1 MFNTVF
7 IFERIANLRL
17 GNLLCLVFHRRSLES
32 KESLKSATISIRT
45 NIVRSFLTTLAII
58 IGTAAVIAVIG
69 IGSSANKAL
78 DAQIDDFG
86 PRTLVVSPGQNRRGT
101 VTKGLI
107 PLDIKDSQALEKN
120 NDHQWMVSPY
130 ITRNRQIKF
139 NNANI
144 NERIRANLPIHF
156 KVRGY
161 EIEYGRIFTEDENL
175 GRKKVV
181 VLGSDVP
188 KELKTTATKILN
200 KEVLIAG
207 NSYKVIGVLT
217 EEGSTGWQNPDDELY
232 VPLLTGSQRLFGT
245 KNLDSLNI
253 AIEKDAN
260 VDEVM
265 MTIERILRSQH
276 DIGPGED
283 NDFRINDYSQ
293 YSDLRKQATG
303 IFTAL
308 IAGIAGISLVVG
320 GIGVMNI
327 MLVSVTERTRE
338 IGLRKALGATY
349 KAIMLQFI
357 IEAVLLCVIGGTV
370 GVILGTSILYLFASF
385 NEWPFA
391 MPISAI
397 VGSITFS
404 AMVGLF
410 FGIWPARKA
419 ANLDPATSLRY
430 E

>member
-1 MFNTVF
+1 MLF
-7 IFERIANLRL
+7 
-17 GNLLCLVFHRRSLES
+17 
-32 KESLKSATISIRT
+32 KESLISATSSIRS

-78 DAQIDDFG
+78 EAEIDDFG
-86 PRTLVVSPGQNRRGT
+86 PRTLYVSPGQNRRGA

-107 PLDIKDSQALEKN
+107 PLDIKDAYALAKN
-120 NDHQWMVSPY
+120 KDHDWMVSPY
-130 ITRNRQIKF
+130 ITRNRQVKF

-156 KVRGY
+156 KVSGFD
-161 EIEYGRIFTEDENL
+161 IEYGTIFTEEQNL
-175 GRKKVV
+175 GRKRVV
-181 VLGSDVP
+181 VLGSSVP
-188 KELKTTATKILN
+188 KELQTSARQILN
-200 KEVLIAG
+200 KEILIAG
-207 NSYKVIGVLT
+207 TSYEVIGVLK
-217 EEGSTGWQNPDDELY
+217 EEGNTGWQNPDDELY
-232 VPLLTGSQRLFGT
+232 IPLLTGAQRLFGT
-245 KNLDSLNI
+245 ETIDSMSVGI
-253 AIEKDAN
+253 SKEAN

-276 DIGPGED
+276 DIGPGHD
-283 NDFRINDYSQ
+283 NDFRISDYSQ
-293 YSDLRKQATG
+293 FSDLRRQATG

-308 IAGIAGISLVVG
+308 IAGIAGISLIVG

-327 MLVSVTERTRE
+327 MLVYVTERTRE
-338 IGLRKALGATY
+338 IGLRKALGATH

-357 IEAVLLCVIGGTV
+357 VEAILLCLIGGCI
-370 GVILGTSILYLFASF
+370 GVFLGTSILYLFASL

-391 MPISAI
+391 MPFSAI
-397 VGSITFS
+397 IGSITFS

-419 ANLDPATSLRY
+419 AKLDPAISLRY

>member
-1 MFNTVF
+1 MLF
-7 IFERIANLRL
+7 
-17 GNLLCLVFHRRSLES
+17 
-32 KESLKSATISIRT
+32 KESLISAISSIRS

-78 DAQIDDFG
+78 EAEIDDFG
-86 PRTLVVSPGQNRRGT
+86 PRTLYVSPGQNRRGA
-101 VTKGLI
+101 VTKGFI
-107 PLDIKDSQALEKN
+107 PLDIKDAYALAKN
-120 NDHQWMVSPY
+120 KDHNWMVSPY
-130 ITRNRQIKF
+130 ITRNRQVKF

-156 KVRGY
+156 KVSGFD
-161 EIEYGRIFTEDENL
+161 IEYGKIFSEEENL
-175 GRKKVV
+175 GRKRVV
-181 VLGSDVP
+181 VLGSSVP
-188 KELKTTATKILN
+188 KELSTSAQRILN
-200 KEVLIAG
+200 KEILIAG
-207 NSYKVIGVLT
+207 TSYKVIGILK

-232 VPLLTGSQRLFGT
+232 IPLLTGAQRLFGT
-245 KNLDSLNI
+245 ESLDSLSVGI
-253 AIEKDAN
+253 SKDAN

-265 MTIERILRSQH
+265 MTIERILRAQH

-283 NDFRINDYSQ
+283 NDFRISDYSQ
-293 YSDLRKQATG
+293 FSDLRRQATG

-308 IAGIAGISLVVG
+308 IAGIAGISLIVG

-338 IGLRKALGATY
+338 IGLRKALGATH

-357 IEAVLLCVIGGTV
+357 VEAILLCLIGGCI
-370 GVILGTSILYLFASF
+370 GVFLGTSILYLFASF

-391 MPISAI
+391 MPFSAI

-419 ANLDPATSLRY
+419 AKLDPAISLRY

>member
-1 MFNTVF
+1 MLF
-7 IFERIANLRL
+7 
-17 GNLLCLVFHRRSLES
+17 
-32 KESLKSATISIRT
+32 KESLTSAISSIRS

-78 DAQIDDFG
+78 DEQIDDFG
-86 PRTLVVSPGQNRRGT
+86 PRTLTVSPGQNRRGA

-107 PLDIKDSQALEKN
+107 PLDIKDSYALARNKEH
-120 NDHQWMVSPY
+120 DWMVSPY
-130 ITRNRQIKF
+130 ITRNRQVKY

-161 EIEYGRIFTEDENL
+161 DIEYGRIFTEEENL
-175 GRKKVV
+175 GRKRVV
-181 VLGSDVP
+181 VIGSGVP
-188 KELKTTATKILN
+188 KELQTFPQAILN
-200 KEVLIAG
+200 QDILIAG
-207 NSYKVIGVLT
+207 TAYKVIGILQ
-217 EEGSTGWQNPDDELY
+217 EEGNTGWQNPDEELY
-232 VPLLTGSQRLFGT
+232 IPLMTGAQRLFGT
-245 KNLDSLNI
+245 KSLDSLNI
-253 AIEKDAN
+253 GIAKDAN

-283 NDFRINDYSQ
+283 NDFRISDYSQ
-293 YSDLRKQATG
+293 YSDLRRQATG

-308 IAGIAGISLVVG
+308 IAGIAGISLIVG

-338 IGLRKALGATY
+338 IGLRKALGATH
-349 KAIMLQFI
+349 KAVMLQFI
-357 IEAVLLCVIGGTV
+357 VEATL
-370 GVILGTSILYLFASF
+370 LGTSILYLFASF
-385 NEWPFA
+385 NDWPFA
-391 MPISAI
+391 MPFSAMF
-397 VGSITFS
+397 GSITFS

-419 ANLDPATSLRY
+419 ARLDPATSLRY

>member
-1 MFNTVF
+1 ML
-7 IFERIANLRL
+7 I
-17 GNLLCLVFHRRSLES
+17 
-32 KESLKSATISIRT
+32 KESLTSATSSIRS
-45 NIVRSFLTTLAII
+45 NIIRSFLTTLAII

-78 DAQIDDFG
+78 DEQIDDFG
-86 PRTLVVSPGQNRRGT
+86 PRTLTVSPGQNRRGA

-107 PLDIKDSQALEKN
+107 PLDIKDSYALARNKEHN
-120 NDHQWMVSPY
+120 WMVSPY
-130 ITRNRQIKF
+130 ITRNRQVKY

-161 EIEYGRIFTEDENL
+161 DIEYGRIFTEEENF
-175 GRKKVV
+175 GRKRVV
-181 VLGSDVP
+181 VIGSAVP
-188 KELKTTATKILN
+188 KELQTIPQKILN
-200 KEVLIAG
+200 QEILIAG
-207 NSYKVIGVLT
+207 TAYKVIGILQ
-217 EEGSTGWQNPDDELY
+217 EEGNTGWQNPDEELY
-232 VPLLTGSQRLFGT
+232 IPLMTGAQRLFGT
-245 KNLDSLNI
+245 KSLDSLNI
-253 AIEKDAN
+253 GIAKDAN

-283 NDFRINDYSQ
+283 NDFRISDYSQ
-293 YSDLRKQATG
+293 YSDLRRQATG

-308 IAGIAGISLVVG
+308 IAGIAGISLIVG

-338 IGLRKALGATY
+338 IGLRKALGATH
-349 KAIMLQFI
+349 KAVMLQFI
-357 IEAVLLCVIGGTV
+357 VEATLLCAIGGCI
-370 GVILGTSILYLFASF
+370 GVFLGTSILYLFASF
-385 NEWPFA
+385 NDWPFA
-391 MPISAI
+391 MPFSAMF
-397 VGSITFS
+397 GSITFS

-419 ANLDPATSLRY
+419 AKLDPATSLRY

>member
-1 MFNTVF
+1 MLF
-7 IFERIANLRL
+7 
-17 GNLLCLVFHRRSLES
+17 
-32 KESLKSATISIRT
+32 KESLISAISSIRS
-45 NIVRSFLTTLAII
+45 NIIRSFLTTLAII

-78 DAQIDDFG
+78 EAEIDDFG
-86 PRTLVVSPGQNRRGT
+86 PRTLYVSPGQNRRGA
-101 VTKGLI
+101 VTKGFI
-107 PLDIKDSQALEKN
+107 PLDIKDAYALAKN
-120 NDHQWMVSPY
+120 KDHNWMVSPY
-130 ITRNRQIKF
+130 ITRNRQVKF
-139 NNANI
+139 NNSNI

-156 KVRGY
+156 KVSGFD
-161 EIEYGRIFTEDENL
+161 IEYGKIFSEEENL
-175 GRKKVV
+175 GRKRVV
-181 VLGSDVP
+181 VLGSSVP
-188 KELKTTATKILN
+188 KELRTSAQRILN
-200 KEVLIAG
+200 KEILIAG
-207 NSYKVIGVLT
+207 TSYKVIGILK

-232 VPLLTGSQRLFGT
+232 IPLLTGAQRLFGT
-245 KNLDSLNI
+245 ESLDSLSVGI
-253 AIEKDAN
+253 SKDAN

-265 MTIERILRSQH
+265 MTIERILRAQH

-283 NDFRINDYSQ
+283 NDFRISDYSQ
-293 YSDLRKQATG
+293 FSDLRRQATG

-308 IAGIAGISLVVG
+308 IAGIAGISLIVG

-338 IGLRKALGATY
+338 IGLRKALGATH

-357 IEAVLLCVIGGTV
+357 VEAILLCLIGGCI
-370 GVILGTSILYLFASF
+370 GVFLGTSILYLFASF

-391 MPISAI
+391 MPFSAI

-419 ANLDPATSLRY
+419 AKLDPAISLRY

>member
-1 MFNTVF
+1 MLF
-7 IFERIANLRL
+7 
-17 GNLLCLVFHRRSLES
+17 
-32 KESLKSATISIRT
+32 KESLISAISSIRS

-78 DAQIDDFG
+78 EAEIDDFG
-86 PRTLVVSPGQNRRGT
+86 PRTLYVSPGQNRRGA
-101 VTKGLI
+101 VTKGFI
-107 PLDIKDSQALEKN
+107 PLDIKDAYALAKN
-120 NDHQWMVSPY
+120 KDHNWMVSPY
-130 ITRNRQIKF
+130 ITRNRQVKF

-156 KVRGY
+156 KVSGFD
-161 EIEYGRIFTEDENL
+161 IEFGKIFSEEENL
-175 GRKKVV
+175 GRKRVV
-181 VLGSDVP
+181 VLGSSVP
-188 KELKTTATKILN
+188 KELRTSAQRILN
-200 KEVLIAG
+200 KEILIAG
-207 NSYKVIGVLT
+207 TSYKVIGVLK

-232 VPLLTGSQRLFGT
+232 IPLLTGAQRLFGT
-245 KNLDSLNI
+245 ESLDSLSVGI
-253 AIEKDAN
+253 SKDAN

-265 MTIERILRSQH
+265 MTIERILRAQH

-283 NDFRINDYSQ
+283 NDFRISDYSQ
-293 YSDLRKQATG
+293 FSDLRRQATG

-308 IAGIAGISLVVG
+308 IAGIAGISLIVG

-338 IGLRKALGATY
+338 IGLRKALGATH

-357 IEAVLLCVIGGTV
+357 VEAILLCLIGGCI
-370 GVILGTSILYLFASF
+370 GVFLGTSILYLFASF

-391 MPISAI
+391 MPFSAI
-397 VGSITFS
+397 IGSITFS

-419 ANLDPATSLRY
+419 AKLDPATSLRY

>member
-1 MFNTVF
+1 MLF
-7 IFERIANLRL
+7 
-17 GNLLCLVFHRRSLES
+17 
-32 KESLKSATISIRT
+32 KESLISATSSIRS

-78 DAQIDDFG
+78 EAEIDDFG
-86 PRTLVVSPGQNRRGT
+86 PRTLYVSPGQNRRGA

-107 PLDIKDSQALEKN
+107 PLDIKDAYALAKN
-120 NDHQWMVSPY
+120 QEHDWMISPY
-130 ITRNRQIKF
+130 ITRNKQIKF

-144 NERIRANLPIHF
+144 NERVRANLPIHF
-156 KVRGY
+156 KVSGY
-161 EIEYGRIFTEDENL
+161 DIEYGKIFSEEENL
-175 GRKKVV
+175 GRKRVV
-181 VLGSDVP
+181 VIGSAVP
-188 KELKTTATKILN
+188 KELQTSAQRILN
-200 KEVLIAG
+200 SEILIAG
-207 NSYKVIGVLT
+207 TSYKVIGILK

-232 VPLLTGSQRLFGT
+232 IPLLTGSQRLFGT
-245 KNLDSLNI
+245 ENLDSLNVGI
-253 AIEKDAN
+253 SKDAN

-265 MTIERILRSQH
+265 MTIERILRAQH
-276 DIGPGED
+276 DIGQGD
-283 NDFRINDYSQ
+283 ANDFRISDYSQ
-293 YSDLRKQATG
+293 FSDLRRQATG

-308 IAGIAGISLVVG
+308 IAGIAGISLIVG

-338 IGLRKALGATY
+338 IGLRKALGATH

-357 IEAVLLCVIGGTV
+357 VEAILLCVIGGCI
-370 GVILGTSILYLFASF
+370 GVFLGTSILYLFASF
-385 NEWPFA
+385 NDWPFA
-391 MPISAI
+391 MPFSAI
-397 VGSITFS
+397 IGSITFS

-419 ANLDPATSLRY
+419 AKLDPAISLRY

>member
-1 MFNTVF
+1 MLF
-7 IFERIANLRL
+7 
-17 GNLLCLVFHRRSLES
+17 
-32 KESLKSATISIRT
+32 KESLISAISSIRS

-78 DAQIDDFG
+78 EAEIDDFG
-86 PRTLVVSPGQNRRGT
+86 PRTLYVSPGQNRRGA
-101 VTKGLI
+101 VTKGFI
-107 PLDIKDSQALEKN
+107 PLDIKDAYALAKN
-120 NDHQWMVSPY
+120 KDHNWMVSPY
-130 ITRNRQIKF
+130 ITRNRQVKF
-139 NNANI
+139 NNSNI

-156 KVRGY
+156 KVSGFD
-161 EIEYGRIFTEDENL
+161 IEYGKIFSEEENL
-175 GRKKVV
+175 GRKRVV
-181 VLGSDVP
+181 VLGSSVP
-188 KELKTTATKILN
+188 KELKTSAQRILN
-200 KEVLIAG
+200 KEILLAG
-207 NSYKVIGVLT
+207 TSYKVIGVLK

-232 VPLLTGSQRLFGT
+232 IPLLTGAQRLFGT
-245 KNLDSLNI
+245 ESLDSLSVGI
-253 AIEKDAN
+253 SKDAN

-265 MTIERILRSQH
+265 MTIERILRAQH

-283 NDFRINDYSQ
+283 NDFRISDYSQ
-293 YSDLRKQATG
+293 FSDLRRQATG

-308 IAGIAGISLVVG
+308 IAGIAGISLIVG

-338 IGLRKALGATY
+338 IGLRKALGATH

-357 IEAVLLCVIGGTV
+357 VEAILLCLIGGCI
-370 GVILGTSILYLFASF
+370 GVFLGTSILYLFASL

-391 MPISAI
+391 MPFSAI

-419 ANLDPATSLRY
+419 AKLDPAISLRY

>member
-1 MFNTVF
+1 MLIN
-7 IFERIANLRL
+7 
-17 GNLLCLVFHRRSLES
+17 
-32 KESLKSATISIRT
+32 ESLKSATISIRT

-207 NSYKVIGVLT
+207 NSYKVIGVLA

-397 VGSITFS
+397 IGSITFS

>member
-1 MFNTVF
+1 ML
-7 IFERIANLRL
+7 I
-17 GNLLCLVFHRRSLES
+17 

-45 NIVRSFLTTLAII
+45 NIVRSFLTALAII

-78 DAQIDDFG
+78 EAQIDDFG
-86 PRTLVVSPGQNRRGT
+86 PRTLVVSPGQNRRGA

-107 PLDIKDSQALEKN
+107 PLDIKDAEALQKN
-120 NDHQWMVSPY
+120 NDHNWLVSPF
-130 ITRNRQIKF
+130 IARNKQVKF

-161 EIEYGRIFTEDENL
+161 DIEYGRIFTEEENL

-188 KELKTTATKILN
+188 KELKTSPSRILN

-207 NSYKVIGVLT
+207 NSYKVVGILE

-245 KNLDSLNI
+245 KNLDSLNV
-253 AIEKDAN
+253 AIEKNAN

-276 DIGPGED
+276 DIAPGED

-293 YSDLRKQATG
+293 YSDLRRQATG

-357 IEAVLLCVIGGTV
+357 IEAVLLCVIGGV
-370 GVILGTSILYLFASF
+370 IGVIMGTSILYLFASF

-391 MPISAI
+391 MPISAMI
-397 VGSITFS
+397 GSITFS

>member
-1 MFNTVF
+1 MLF
-7 IFERIANLRL
+7 
-17 GNLLCLVFHRRSLES
+17 
-32 KESLKSATISIRT
+32 KESLISAISSIRS

-78 DAQIDDFG
+78 EAEIDDFG
-86 PRTLVVSPGQNRRGT
+86 PRTLYVSPGQNRRGA
-101 VTKGLI
+101 VTKGFI
-107 PLDIKDSQALEKN
+107 PLDIKDAYALAKN
-120 NDHQWMVSPY
+120 KDHNWMVSPY
-130 ITRNRQIKF
+130 ITRNRQVKF
-139 NNANI
+139 NNSNI

-156 KVRGY
+156 KVSGFD
-161 EIEYGRIFTEDENL
+161 IEYGKIFSEEENL
-175 GRKKVV
+175 GRKRVV
-181 VLGSDVP
+181 VLGASVP
-188 KELKTTATKILN
+188 KELKTSAQRILN
-200 KEVLIAG
+200 KEILIAG
-207 NSYKVIGVLT
+207 TSYKVIGVLK

-232 VPLLTGSQRLFGT
+232 IPLLTGAQRLFGT
-245 KNLDSLNI
+245 ESLDSLSVGI
-253 AIEKDAN
+253 SKDAN

-265 MTIERILRSQH
+265 MTIERILRAQH

-283 NDFRINDYSQ
+283 NDFRISDYSQ
-293 YSDLRKQATG
+293 FSDLRRQATG

-308 IAGIAGISLVVG
+308 IAGIAGISLIVG

-338 IGLRKALGATY
+338 IGLRKALGATH

-357 IEAVLLCVIGGTV
+357 VEAILLCLIGGCI
-370 GVILGTSILYLFASF
+370 GVFLGTSILYLFASF

-391 MPISAI
+391 MPFSAI

-419 ANLDPATSLRY
+419 AKLDPAISLRY

>member
-1 MFNTVF
+1 MLF
-7 IFERIANLRL
+7 
-17 GNLLCLVFHRRSLES
+17 
-32 KESLKSATISIRT
+32 KESLISAISSIRS
-45 NIVRSFLTTLAII
+45 NIIRSFLTTLAII

-78 DAQIDDFG
+78 EAEIDDFG
-86 PRTLVVSPGQNRRGT
+86 PRTLYVSPGQNRRGA
-101 VTKGLI
+101 VTKGFI
-107 PLDIKDSQALEKN
+107 PLDIKDAYALAKN
-120 NDHQWMVSPY
+120 KDHNWMVSPY
-130 ITRNRQIKF
+130 ITRNRQVKF

-156 KVRGY
+156 KVSGFD
-161 EIEYGRIFTEDENL
+161 IEYGKIFSEEENL
-175 GRKKVV
+175 GRKRVV
-181 VLGSDVP
+181 VLGSSVP
-188 KELKTTATKILN
+188 KELRTSAQRILN
-200 KEVLIAG
+200 KEILIAG
-207 NSYKVIGVLT
+207 TSYKVIGVLK

-232 VPLLTGSQRLFGT
+232 IPLLTGAQRLFGT
-245 KNLDSLNI
+245 ESLDSLSVGI
-253 AIEKDAN
+253 SKDAN

-265 MTIERILRSQH
+265 MTIERILRAQH

-283 NDFRINDYSQ
+283 NDFRISDYSQ
-293 YSDLRKQATG
+293 FSDLRRQATG

-308 IAGIAGISLVVG
+308 IAGIAGISLIVG

-338 IGLRKALGATY
+338 IGLRKALGATH

-357 IEAVLLCVIGGTV
+357 VEAILLCLIGGCI
-370 GVILGTSILYLFASF
+370 GVFLGTSILYLFASF

-391 MPISAI
+391 MPFSAI

-419 ANLDPATSLRY
+419 AKLDPAISLRY

>member
-1 MFNTVF
+1 MLF
-7 IFERIANLRL
+7 
-17 GNLLCLVFHRRSLES
+17 
-32 KESLKSATISIRT
+32 KESLTSAISSIRS

-78 DAQIDDFG
+78 DEQIDDFG
-86 PRTLVVSPGQNRRGT
+86 PRTLTVSPGQNRRGA

-107 PLDIKDSQALEKN
+107 PLDIKDSYALARNKEH
-120 NDHQWMVSPY
+120 DWMVSPY
-130 ITRNRQIKF
+130 ITRNRQVKY

-161 EIEYGRIFTEDENL
+161 DIEYGRIFTEEENL
-175 GRKKVV
+175 GRKRVV
-181 VLGSDVP
+181 VIGSAVP
-188 KELKTTATKILN
+188 KELQTFPQAILN
-200 KEVLIAG
+200 QDIFIAG
-207 NSYKVIGVLT
+207 TAYKVIGILQ
-217 EEGSTGWQNPDDELY
+217 EEGNTGWQNPDEELY
-232 VPLLTGSQRLFGT
+232 IPLMTGAQRLFGT
-245 KNLDSLNI
+245 KSLDSLNI
-253 AIEKDAN
+253 GIAKDAN

-283 NDFRINDYSQ
+283 NDFRISDYSQ
-293 YSDLRKQATG
+293 YSDLRRQATG

-308 IAGIAGISLVVG
+308 IAGIAGISLIVG

-338 IGLRKALGATY
+338 IGLRKALGATH
-349 KAIMLQFI
+349 KAVMLQFI
-357 IEAVLLCVIGGTV
+357 VEATLLCAIGGCI
-370 GVILGTSILYLFASF
+370 GVFLGTSILYLFATF
-385 NEWPFA
+385 NDWPFA
-391 MPISAI
+391 MPFSAMF
-397 VGSITFS
+397 GSITFS

-419 ANLDPATSLRY
+419 ARLDPATSLRY

>member
-1 MFNTVF
+1 MLF
-7 IFERIANLRL
+7 
-17 GNLLCLVFHRRSLES
+17 
-32 KESLKSATISIRT
+32 KESLISATSSIRS

-78 DAQIDDFG
+78 EAEIDDFG
-86 PRTLVVSPGQNRRGT
+86 PRTLYVSPGQNRRGA

-107 PLDIKDSQALEKN
+107 PLDIKDAYALAKN
-120 NDHQWMVSPY
+120 KDHDWMVSPY
-130 ITRNRQIKF
+130 ITRNRQVKF

-156 KVRGY
+156 KVSGFD
-161 EIEYGRIFTEDENL
+161 IEYGTIFTEEQNL
-175 GRKKVV
+175 GRKRVV
-181 VLGSDVP
+181 VLGSSVP
-188 KELKTTATKILN
+188 KELQTSARQILN
-200 KEVLIAG
+200 KEILIAG
-207 NSYKVIGVLT
+207 TSYEVIGVLK
-217 EEGSTGWQNPDDELY
+217 EEGNTGWQNPDDELY
-232 VPLLTGSQRLFGT
+232 IPLLTGAQRLFGT
-245 KNLDSLNI
+245 ETIDSMSVGI
-253 AIEKDAN
+253 SKDAN

-276 DIGPGED
+276 DIGPGQD
-283 NDFRINDYSQ
+283 NDFRISDYGQ
-293 YSDLRKQATG
+293 FSDLRRQATG

-308 IAGIAGISLVVG
+308 IAGIAGISLIVG

-338 IGLRKALGATY
+338 IGLRKALGATH

-357 IEAVLLCVIGGTV
+357 VEAILLCLIGGCI
-370 GVILGTSILYLFASF
+370 GVFLGTSILYLFASL

-391 MPISAI
+391 MPFSAI
-397 VGSITFS
+397 IGSITFS

-419 ANLDPATSLRY
+419 AKLDPAISLRY

>member
-1 MFNTVF
+1 MAK
-7 IFERIANLRL
+7 IKNL
-17 GNLLCLVFHRRSLES
+17 
-32 KESLKSATISIRT
+32 
-45 NIVRSFLTTLAII
+45 
-58 IGTAAVIAVIG
+58 AV
-69 IGSSANKAL
+69 
-78 DAQIDDFG
+78 
-86 PRTLVVSPGQNRRGT
+86 
-101 VTKGLI
+101 
-107 PLDIKDSQALEKN
+107 
-120 NDHQWMVSPY
+120 
-130 ITRNRQIKF
+130 
-139 NNANI
+139 
-144 NERIRANLPIHF
+144 LPIHF

-161 EIEYGRIFTEDENL
+161 DIEYGRIFTEEENL

-188 KELKTTATKILN
+188 KELKTSPNRILN

-207 NSYKVIGVLT
+207 NSYKVIGILE

-245 KNLDSLNI
+245 KNLDSLNV
-253 AIEKDAN
+253 AIEKTAN

-293 YSDLRKQATG
+293 YSDLRRQATG

-357 IEAVLLCVIGGTV
+357 IEAVLLCVIGGV
-370 GVILGTSILYLFASF
+370 IGVIVGTSILYLFASF

-391 MPISAI
+391 MPITAMI
-397 VGSITFS
+397 GSITFS

>member
-1 MFNTVF
+1 MLF
-7 IFERIANLRL
+7 
-17 GNLLCLVFHRRSLES
+17 
-32 KESLKSATISIRT
+32 KESLISAISSIRS

-78 DAQIDDFG
+78 EAEIDDFG
-86 PRTLVVSPGQNRRGT
+86 PRTLYVSPGQNRRGA

-107 PLDIKDSQALEKN
+107 PLDIKDAYALAKN
-120 NDHQWMVSPY
+120 KDHDWMVSPY
-130 ITRNRQIKF
+130 ITRNRQVKF

-156 KVRGY
+156 KVSGFD
-161 EIEYGRIFTEDENL
+161 IEYGTIFTEEQNL
-175 GRKKVV
+175 GRKRVV
-181 VLGSDVP
+181 VLGSSVP
-188 KELKTTATKILN
+188 KELQTSARQVLN
-200 KEVLIAG
+200 KEILIAG
-207 NSYKVIGVLT
+207 TSYEVIGVLK
-217 EEGSTGWQNPDDELY
+217 EEGNTGWQNPDDELY
-232 VPLLTGSQRLFGT
+232 IPLLTGAQRLFGT
-245 KNLDSLNI
+245 ETIDSMSVGI
-253 AIEKDAN
+253 SKDAN

-276 DIGPGED
+276 DIGPGQD
-283 NDFRINDYSQ
+283 NDFRISDYSQ
-293 YSDLRKQATG
+293 FSDLRRQATG

-308 IAGIAGISLVVG
+308 IAGIAGISLIVG

-338 IGLRKALGATY
+338 IGLRKALGATH

-357 IEAVLLCVIGGTV
+357 VEAILLCLIGGCI
-370 GVILGTSILYLFASF
+370 GVFLGTSILYLFASL

-391 MPISAI
+391 MPFSAI
-397 VGSITFS
+397 IGSITFS

-419 ANLDPATSLRY
+419 AKLDPAISLRY

>member
-1 MFNTVF
+1 MLF
-7 IFERIANLRL
+7 
-17 GNLLCLVFHRRSLES
+17 
-32 KESLKSATISIRT
+32 KESLTSAISSIRS

-78 DAQIDDFG
+78 DEQIDDFG
-86 PRTLVVSPGQNRRGT
+86 PRTLTVSPGQNRRGA

-107 PLDIKDSQALEKN
+107 PLDIKDSYALARNKEH
-120 NDHQWMVSPY
+120 DWMVSPF
-130 ITRNRQIKF
+130 ITRNRQVKY

-161 EIEYGRIFTEDENL
+161 DIEYGRIFTEEENL
-175 GRKKVV
+175 ARKRVV
-181 VLGSDVP
+181 VIGSAVP
-188 KELKTTATKILN
+188 KELQTFPQAILN
-200 KEVLIAG
+200 QEILIAG
-207 NSYKVIGVLT
+207 TAYKVIGILQ
-217 EEGSTGWQNPDDELY
+217 EEGNTGWQNPDEELY
-232 VPLLTGSQRLFGT
+232 IPLMTGAQRLFGT
-245 KNLDSLNI
+245 KSLDSLNI
-253 AIEKDAN
+253 GIAKDAN

-283 NDFRINDYSQ
+283 NDFRISDYSQ
-293 YSDLRKQATG
+293 YSDLRRQATG

-308 IAGIAGISLVVG
+308 IAGIAGISLIVG

-338 IGLRKALGATY
+338 IGLRKALGATH
-349 KAIMLQFI
+349 KAVMLQFI
-357 IEAVLLCVIGGTV
+357 VEATLLCAIGGCV
-370 GVILGTSILYLFASF
+370 GVFLGTSILYLFASF
-385 NEWPFA
+385 NDWPFA
-391 MPISAI
+391 MPFSAMF
-397 VGSITFS
+397 GSITFS

-419 ANLDPATSLRY
+419 AKLDPATSLRY

>member
-1 MFNTVF
+1 ML
-7 IFERIANLRL
+7 I
-17 GNLLCLVFHRRSLES
+17 

-45 NIVRSFLTTLAII
+45 NIVRSILTTLAII

-78 DAQIDDFG
+78 EAQIDDFG
-86 PRTLVVSPGQNRRGT
+86 PRTLVVSPGQNRRGA

-107 PLDIKDSQALEKN
+107 PLDIKDAEALQKN
-120 NDHQWMVSPY
+120 NDHNWLVSPY
-130 ITRNRQIKF
+130 IARNRQVKF

-161 EIEYGRIFTEDENL
+161 DIEYGRIFTEEENL

-188 KELKTTATKILN
+188 KELKTSPSRILN

-207 NSYKVIGVLT
+207 NSYKVVGILE

-245 KNLDSLNI
+245 KNLDSLNV
-253 AIEKDAN
+253 AIEKNAN

-293 YSDLRKQATG
+293 YSDLRRQATG

-357 IEAVLLCVIGGTV
+357 IEAVLLCVIGGII
-370 GVILGTSILYLFASF
+370 GVIMGTSILYLFASF

-391 MPISAI
+391 MPVSAI
-397 VGSITFS
+397 IGSISFS

>member
-1 MFNTVF
+1 MLF
-7 IFERIANLRL
+7 
-17 GNLLCLVFHRRSLES
+17 
-32 KESLKSATISIRT
+32 KESLTSAISSIRS

-78 DAQIDDFG
+78 DEQIDDFG
-86 PRTLVVSPGQNRRGT
+86 PRTLTVSPGQNRRGA

-107 PLDIKDSQALEKN
+107 PLDIKDSYALARNKEH
-120 NDHQWMVSPY
+120 DWMVSPF
-130 ITRNRQIKF
+130 ITRNRQVKY

-161 EIEYGRIFTEDENL
+161 DIEYGRIFTEEENL
-175 GRKKVV
+175 ARKRVV
-181 VLGSDVP
+181 VIGSAVP
-188 KELKTTATKILN
+188 KELQTFPQAILN
-200 KEVLIAG
+200 QEILIAG
-207 NSYKVIGVLT
+207 TSYKVIGILQ
-217 EEGSTGWQNPDDELY
+217 EEGNTGWQNPDEELY
-232 VPLLTGSQRLFGT
+232 IPLMTGAQRLFGT
-245 KNLDSLNI
+245 KSLDSLNI
-253 AIEKDAN
+253 GIAKNAN

-283 NDFRINDYSQ
+283 NDFRISDYSQ
-293 YSDLRKQATG
+293 YSDLRRQATG

-308 IAGIAGISLVVG
+308 IAGIAGISLIVG

-338 IGLRKALGATY
+338 IGLRKALGATH
-349 KAIMLQFI
+349 KAIMLQFVV
-357 IEAVLLCVIGGTV
+357 EATLLCAIGGCV
-370 GVILGTSILYLFASF
+370 GVFLGTSILYLFASF
-385 NEWPFA
+385 NDWPFA
-391 MPISAI
+391 MPFSAMF
-397 VGSITFS
+397 GSITFS
-404 AMVGLF
+404 AIVGLF

-419 ANLDPATSLRY
+419 AKLDPATSLRY